1 MRFIKL
7 YFPKCEID
15 DPVIYLDSDFVRL
28 KKISLSFIDLQELFN
43 ILQFF
48 FSNSP
53 FDYRRLPM
61 DLPDYYQLK
70 SDSFSFFTEFSVNTS

>member
-7 YFPKCEID
+7 YFLKCEID

-48 FSNSP
+48 FRILLLITV
-53 FDYRRLPM
+53 DYRWIYLII
-61 DLPDYYQLK
+61 
-70 SDSFSFFTEFSVNTS
+70 TS